1 MKLYL
6 IFGGLACL
14 KLYLIFGGLVC
25 LVLSPLFLTSE
36 ASGQQQQIQ
45 PPQTLQSPPQQI
57 PPPQQPQ
64 MQQQIPQQQY
74 PLQQQPLLQP
84 QLQQG
89 QPLYNPN
96 QVIACLNQVLVDSM
110 VKAGTTPDL
119 TLHNNTKGAAPG
131 LNQTF
136 IQNATNTL
144 DLCIIPMRR

>member
-1 MKLYL
+1 M
-6 IFGGLACL
+6 

-25 LVLSPLFLTSE
+25 LVLTPLFLTSE
-36 ASGQQQQIQ
+36 ASGQ
-45 PPQTLQSPPQQI
+45 
-57 PPPQQPQ
+57 
-64 MQQQIPQQQY
+64 QQQIPQQQY